1 MPSASTRP
9 PSQPLYLRVADDL
22 RDFIRRGLPRKGKSA
37 GQLDGEH
44 ELARQYD
51 CSVGTIRAALKV
63 LQDEGLITRTPGRTG
78 TRVIMPVDPGVKR
91 VRRGQERLQ
100 GRRDDSGLHQFMTFD
115 VPQGKI
121 KVINFKSGIRLAGV
135 NEPVLMGC
143 FGSIRNLIYRERTYT
158 TEVGERL
165 YSATNFLPL
174 HLFSDKGESVLAQ
187 DTGEGGVW
195 ARLADAGHKVGEAV
209 EYIDTRMP
217 TEQERRDLQID
228 LEIPV
233 FVVYRVA
240 EDNRHRVVDLAMIVL
255 PGDRWR
261 LHYVVQKRSFLLR
274 KKSQLRLVRMRSTPT
289 AAT

>member
-1 MPSASTRP
+1 M
-9 PSQPLYLRVADDL
+9 RVADDL

-37 GQLDGEH
+37 DQLDGEH

-78 TRVIMPVDPGVKR
+78 TRVIMRIDPGATKR
-91 VRRGQERLQ
+91 VRRGQERLN
-100 GRRDDSGLHQFMTFD
+100 GRRGDSELHQFMTFD
-115 VPQGKI
+115 VPEGEI

-158 TEVGERL
+158 AEGVPL

-174 HLFSDKGESVLAQ
+174 YLFSDKGESVLKQ

-195 ARLADAGHKVGEAV
+195 ARLDDAGHKVGEAV
-209 EYIDTRMP
+209 EYVDTRMP
-217 TEQERRDLQID
+217 TEQEKRDLRIAPD
-228 LEIPV
+228 VPV
-233 FVVYRVA
+233 FVVHRVA
-240 EDNRHRVVDLAMIVL
+240 EDNRHRVVDLAMIIL

-274 KKSQLRLVRMRSTPT
+274 KKSQLRLVRTRSTPT